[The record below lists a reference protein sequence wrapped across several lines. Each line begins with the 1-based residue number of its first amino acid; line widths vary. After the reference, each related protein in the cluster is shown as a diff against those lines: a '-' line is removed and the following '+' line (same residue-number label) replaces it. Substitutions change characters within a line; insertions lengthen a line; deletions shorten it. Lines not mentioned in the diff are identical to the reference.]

1 MISENGKS
9 NFEKRVACPGRLV
22 VTDSNQNYEPEP
34 GEETIRVYG
43 VNIIDIEWST
53 DNPGVGA
60 GMDSVILHDGCYWYA
75 PDDGDLVGPYSSA
88 MDAVIKNELNLISP
102 TTDTIEIRD
111 SDAKEFQ
118 ANLKARYDAPF
129 DIVLNGKTITVS
141 EEL

>member
-1 MISENGKS
+1 VNDSEQSYDLEDIVENG
-9 NFEKRVACPGRLV
+9 VDV
-22 VTDSNQNYEPEP
+22 
-34 GEETIRVYG
+34 
-43 VNIIDIEWST
+43 IDIAWST

-60 GMDSVILHDGCYWYA
+60 GMDSVKLHDGFYWYQ